1 MSQPP
6 YPPPGQVPDPYPQ
19 GPGPM
24 PQHPHPQGPYP
35 QGGYPQGP
43 APQGPPGYPSE
54 GGYPGQ
60 GDHPSAMPGPGQ
72 DGYPGAGAQ
81 PYGPDPYGQY
91 GSTPPQRPKEVDISF
106 RLWIGSMVVSLLG
119 AILMFSQFDD
129 IQQQAIDEALRAN
142 PTLDRQFVE
151 STFDA
156 FLIAGLVFG
165 LVLVALELFFIFK
178 MRAGRNW
185 ARIVL
190 TVLGA
195 ISVLGALFGLG
206 QPQPAPSLVTSVLSL
221 LLVVGAIVMMY
232 VKGANQWFR
241 RPRYS

>member
-6 YPPPGQVPDPYPQ
+6 YPPPGQEPGPYPQ
-19 GPGPM
+19 GPDPRGPL
-24 PQHPHPQGPYP
+24 PQHPYQQGP
-35 QGGYPQGP
+35 YPQGP
-43 APQGPPGYPSE
+43 APQGPAGYPGE

-60 GDHPSAMPGPGQ
+60 AGHPGAMPGPDQG
-72 DGYPGAGAQ
+72 GYPGAAPP
-81 PYGPDPYGQY
+81 PYGSDPYGQY
-91 GSTPPQRPKEVDISF
+91 GPALSQRPKEVDTSF
-106 RLWIGSMVVSLLG
+106 WLWIGSMVVSLLG
-119 AILMFSQFDD
+119 AILTFSQFDG
-129 IQQQAIDEALRAN
+129 IRQQAIDEALRAD
-142 PTLDRQFVE
+142 PTFDRQFFE

-156 FLIAGLVFG
+156 VLIAGLVFG
-165 LVLVALELFFIFK
+165 LLLVALELFFILK

-195 ISVLGALFGLG
+195 ISVLGALFVLG
-206 QPQPAPSLVTSVLSL
+206 QPQPAATLVTSVLSL

-232 VKGANQWFR
+232 HKGANPWFR